1 MALDSKVSRIV
12 GDAEWLCHRYDP
24 QHDAFHFIQT
34 PREVHRRV
42 TFLTDEYLP
51 KGPPPVVVRRKD
63 AVAEIGQPAPL
74 NFIFHSAFCL
84 STLLARAFDCPGM
97 SMGLKEPVVL
107 NDLVGWRLRGGDP
120 AAIGDVLN
128 DTLAVMSRPFGP
140 DEAVIVKPSNLLN
153 GMASAMMRLRPSAQA
168 LFIYAPLDTFLKS
181 VAKKGMWGRVWV
193 RDLYVKQLRE
203 GLIDLGFEQDQYLA
217 LTDLQVAA
225 TCWLAQH
232 ALFAKL
238 ITAFGPQR
246 LRAIESEQLLAEPQA
261 SLQAIAT
268 HFRLPMS
275 ADMIDGI
282 AGGPAFTSHSKFGG
296 TFDAA
301 ARQSEY
307 DGAMQMHGE
316 EIEKVSA
323 WAKAVADNAGVA
335 FALPGSIQSAVHG

>member
-1 MALDSKVSRIV
+1 
-12 GDAEWLCHRYDP
+12 
-24 QHDAFHFIQT
+24 
-34 PREVHRRV
+34 
-42 TFLTDEYLP
+42 
-51 KGPPPVVVRRKD
+51 
-63 AVAEIGQPAPL
+63 
-74 NFIFHSAFCL
+74 
-84 STLLARAFDCPGM
+84 
-97 SMGLKEPVVL
+97 MGLKEPVVL
-107 NDLVGWRLRGGDP
+107 NDLVGWRLRGANP

-153 GMASAMMRLRPSAQA
+153 GMASAMMRLRPDAQA

-203 GLIDLGFEQDQYLA
+203 GLIELGFEQDQYLA

-238 ITAFGPQR
+238 IATFGPVR

-261 SLQAIAT
+261 SLEAIAV

-275 ADMIDGI
+275 AKMISGI
-282 AGGPAFTSHSKFGG
+282 ASGPAFTSHSKFGG
-296 TFDAA
+296 SFNAVD
-301 ARQSEY
+301 RQSEY
-307 DGAMQMHGE
+307 EGAMQMHGE
-316 EIEKVSA
+316 EIEKVAA
-323 WAKAVADNAGVA
+323 WAKAVADNASVS
-335 FALPGSIQSAVHG
+335 FALPGSIQSTIHG